1 MQILQK
7 YVIIKGMDYQDY
19 IWDLGG
25 TLLDNYES
33 SSHAFAA
40 TLWSMA
46 ERVVLRTDVYDAL
59 KVSTAYAVE
68 KFASDLPGFL
78 EEYKKL
84 EAEEL
89 EKPIL
94 FSGAKKVLK
103 SLSVNVKKNFMI
115 SHRNHQVL
123 TILSAAE
130 IGSYFT
136 EVVTADNGFKRK
148 PAPESINYL
157 LSKYKLNPKK
167 TVMIGDRSLDI
178 EAGNAAG
185 VETIYFDSS
194 NDSIQSVKT
203 SDTTKNVRLTNEPT
217 HIIHELTEILL

>member
-1 MQILQK
+1 
-7 YVIIKGMDYQDY
+7 MDYENY

-94 FSGAKKVLK
+94 FSGAKKVLT
-103 SLSVNVKKNFMI
+103 SLSVNGKKNFMI

-130 IGSYFT
+130 IDSYFT

>member
-1 MQILQK
+1 
-7 YVIIKGMDYQDY
+7 MDYENY

>member
-1 MQILQK
+1 
-7 YVIIKGMDYQDY
+7 MDYENY

-94 FSGAKKVLK
+94 FSGAKKVLT
-103 SLSVNVKKNFMI
+103 SLSVNGKKNFMI

>member
-1 MQILQK
+1 MLATKVCYNIN
-7 YVIIKGMDYQDY
+7 MDYENY

-40 TLWSMA
+40 ILWSMA

-68 KFASDLPGFL
+68 KYASDLPGFL

-94 FSGAKKVLK
+94 FSGAKKVLTD
-103 SLSVNVKKNFMI
+103 LSVKGNKNFMI

-130 IGSYFT
+130 IDSYFT
-136 EVVTADNGFKRK
+136 EVVTSDNGFKRK

-157 LSKYKLNPKK
+157 LNKYKPNPKK
-167 TVMIGDRSLDI
+167 TVMIGDRPLDI

-185 VETIYFDSS
+185 ISTIYFDSS
-194 NDSIQSVKT
+194 TDSTLSGQAINTV
-203 SDTTKNVRLTNEPT
+203 SDGSLNSKPT
-217 HIIHELTEILL
+217 HIIHQLTEIIL

>member
-1 MQILQK
+1 
-7 YVIIKGMDYQDY
+7 MDYENY

-46 ERVVLRTDVYDAL
+46 ERVVLRTDVYDSL

-103 SLSVNVKKNFMI
+103 SLLVNGKKNFMI

-203 SDTTKNVRLTNEPT
+203 SNATKNVLLTNEPT

>member
-1 MQILQK
+1 
-7 YVIIKGMDYQDY
+7 MDYENY

-46 ERVVLRTDVYDAL
+46 ERVVLRTEVYDAL

-94 FSGAKKVLK
+94 FSGAKKVLT
-103 SLSVNVKKNFMI
+103 SLSVNGKKNFMI

-130 IGSYFT
+130 IDSYFT

-203 SDTTKNVRLTNEPT
+203 SNATKNVLLTNEPT

>member
-1 MQILQK
+1 
-7 YVIIKGMDYQDY
+7 MDYENY

-33 SSHAFAA
+33 SSHAFSA

-94 FSGAKKVLK
+94 FSGAKKVLT
-103 SLSVNVKKNFMI
+103 SLSVNGKKNFMI

-203 SDTTKNVRLTNEPT
+203 SHTTKNVLLTNEPT

>member
-1 MQILQK
+1 
-7 YVIIKGMDYQDY
+7 MDYENY

-94 FSGAKKVLK
+94 FSGAKKVLT
-103 SLSVNVKKNFMI
+103 SLSVNGKKNFMI

-130 IGSYFT
+130 IDSYFT

-203 SDTTKNVRLTNEPT
+203 SNATKNVLLTNEPT

>member
-1 MQILQK
+1 
-7 YVIIKGMDYQDY
+7 MDYENY

-103 SLSVNVKKNFMI
+103 SLSVNGKKNFMI

-217 HIIHELTEILL
+217 HIIHELTDILL

>member
-1 MQILQK
+1 
-7 YVIIKGMDYQDY
+7 MDYENY

-33 SSHAFAA
+33 SSHAFSA

-78 EEYKKL
+78 EKYKKL

-103 SLSVNVKKNFMI
+103 SLSVNGKKNFMI

-203 SDTTKNVRLTNEPT
+203 SNATKNVLLTNEPT

>member
-1 MQILQK
+1 
-7 YVIIKGMDYQDY
+7 MDYENY

-103 SLSVNVKKNFMI
+103 SLSVNGKKNFMI

>member
-1 MQILQK
+1 
-7 YVIIKGMDYQDY
+7 MDYENY

-33 SSHAFAA
+33 SIHAFSA

-103 SLSVNVKKNFMI
+103 SLSVNGKKNFMI

-203 SDTTKNVRLTNEPT
+203 SNATKNVLLTNEPT

>member
-1 MQILQK
+1 
-7 YVIIKGMDYQDY
+7 MDYENY

-78 EEYKKL
+78 VEYKKL

-94 FSGAKKVLK
+94 FSGAKKVLT
-103 SLSVNVKKNFMI
+103 SLSVNGKKNFMI

-130 IGSYFT
+130 ISSYFT

-203 SDTTKNVRLTNEPT
+203 SDTTKNVLLTNEPT

>member
-1 MQILQK
+1 
-7 YVIIKGMDYQDY
+7 MDYENY

-103 SLSVNVKKNFMI
+103 SLSVNGKKNFMI

-130 IGSYFT
+130 IDSYFT

>member
-1 MQILQK
+1 
-7 YVIIKGMDYQDY
+7 MDYENY

-94 FSGAKKVLK
+94 FSDAKKVLTN
-103 SLSVNVKKNFMI
+103 LSVNGKKNFMI

-130 IGSYFT
+130 IDSYFT

-203 SDTTKNVRLTNEPT
+203 SNATKNVLLTNEPT

>member
-1 MQILQK
+1 
-7 YVIIKGMDYQDY
+7 MDYENY

-94 FSGAKKVLK
+94 FSGAKKVLA
-103 SLSVNVKKNFMI
+103 SLSVNGKKNFMI

-130 IGSYFT
+130 IDSYFT

-185 VETIYFDSS
+185 LETIYFDSS

-203 SDTTKNVRLTNEPT
+203 SNATKNVLLTNEPT

>member
-1 MQILQK
+1 
-7 YVIIKGMDYQDY
+7 MDYENY

-94 FSGAKKVLK
+94 FSGAKKVL
-103 SLSVNVKKNFMI
+103 
-115 SHRNHQVL
+115 

-203 SDTTKNVRLTNEPT
+203 SHTTKNVLLTNEPT

>member
-1 MQILQK
+1 
-7 YVIIKGMDYQDY
+7 MDYENY

-94 FSGAKKVLK
+94 FSGAKKVLT
-103 SLSVNVKKNFMI
+103 SLSVNGKKNFMI

-130 IGSYFT
+130 ISSYFT

-203 SDTTKNVRLTNEPT
+203 SDTTKNVLLTNEPT

>member
-1 MQILQK
+1 
-7 YVIIKGMDYQDY
+7 MDYENY

-40 TLWSMA
+40 TLWSMS

-103 SLSVNVKKNFMI
+103 SLSVNGKKNFMI

-203 SDTTKNVRLTNEPT
+203 SNATKNVLLTNEPT

>member
-1 MQILQK
+1 MLATKVCYNIN
-7 YVIIKGMDYQDY
+7 MDYENY

-103 SLSVNVKKNFMI
+103 SLSVNGKKNFMI

-203 SDTTKNVRLTNEPT
+203 SNATKNVLLTNEPT

>member
-1 MQILQK
+1 
-7 YVIIKGMDYQDY
+7 
-19 IWDLGG
+19 
-25 TLLDNYES
+25 
-33 SSHAFAA
+33 
-40 TLWSMA
+40 MA
-46 ERVVLRTDVYDAL
+46 ERVILRSEVYDAL

-94 FSGAKKVLK
+94 FTDAKKVLTE
-103 SLSVNVKKNFMI
+103 LSVKGCRNFMI

-123 TILSAAE
+123 TILSAAD
-130 IGSYFT
+130 IDSYFT
-136 EVVTADNGFKRK
+136 EVVTSDNGFKRK

-157 LSKYKLNPKK
+157 LSKYQLNPKK
-167 TVMIGDRSLDI
+167 TVMIGDRPLDI

-185 VETIYFDSS
+185 VATIYFDSS
-194 NDSIQSVKT
+194 NEFDQSNPT
-203 SDTTKNVRLTNEPT
+203 SSAIKEEINKNEPT
-217 HIIHELTEILL
+217 HIIHKLSEILT

>member
-1 MQILQK
+1 
-7 YVIIKGMDYQDY
+7 MDYENY

-94 FSGAKKVLK
+94 FSGAKKVLT
-103 SLSVNVKKNFMI
+103 SLSVNGKKNFMI

-203 SDTTKNVRLTNEPT
+203 SDTTTNVLLPNEPT

>member
-1 MQILQK
+1 
-7 YVIIKGMDYQDY
+7 MDYENY

-103 SLSVNVKKNFMI
+103 SLSVNGKKNFMI

-157 LSKYKLNPKK
+157 LSKYRLNPKK

>member
-1 MQILQK
+1 MLATKVCYNIN
-7 YVIIKGMDYQDY
+7 MDYENY

-68 KFASDLPGFL
+68 KYASDLPGFL

-94 FSGAKKVLK
+94 FSGAKKVLTD
-103 SLSVNVKKNFMI
+103 LSVKGNKNFMI

-203 SDTTKNVRLTNEPT
+203 SNATKNVLLTNEPT

>member
-1 MQILQK
+1 
-7 YVIIKGMDYQDY
+7 MDYENY

-40 TLWSMA
+40 ALWSMA

-68 KFASDLPGFL
+68 KFAYDLPGFL

-94 FSGAKKVLK
+94 FPNAKNVLT
-103 SLSVNVKKNFMI
+103 SLSANGKKNFMI

-130 IGSYFT
+130 IDSYFT

-157 LSKYKLNPKK
+157 LNKYKLNPNK
-167 TVMIGDRSLDI
+167 TVMIGDRPRDI
-178 EAGNAAG
+178 EAGKAA
-185 VETIYFDSS
+185 EIATIYFDSS
-194 NDSIQSVKT
+194 TDLGQFKQGLEPIKKAKVNS
-203 SDTTKNVRLTNEPT
+203 EPT
-217 HIIHELTEILL
+217 HTIHELGEILL

>member
-1 MQILQK
+1 
-7 YVIIKGMDYQDY
+7 MDYENY

-103 SLSVNVKKNFMI
+103 SLSVNGKKNFMI

-185 VETIYFDSS
+185 VGTIYFDSS

-203 SDTTKNVRLTNEPT
+203 SNATKNVLLTNEPT